1 MTQAFNPPSHPILD
15 RWHADVLKLMERTI
29 HPWIKLRIGIW
40 ACYDVLRG
48 CKLPEVWATVDE
60 FLAERKPG
68 PELEQLR
75 QDIAKAKA
83 GQYPAPQLNPTAD
96 LGLF

>member
-1 MTQAFNPPSHPILD
+1 MTQAFNPHAHEILD

-29 HPWIKLRIGIW
+29 HPWIKLRLGIW

-48 CKLPEVWATVDE
+48 CKDQEVWATVEE

-68 PELEQLR
+68 PELERLR
-75 QDIAKAKA
+75 QDISEAKARKDT
-83 GQYPAPQLNPTAD
+83 GPELNPAAD